1 MDAVINRLSEI
12 EKAAGAILDEAN
24 VRKKEFAAQMEAK
37 TAEFD
42 ARLEQETAERIAQ
55 IQKKMEEEMKAMLDK
70 QAADSEAFLKQL
82 EENYESR
89 HEAYAEALFQKMI
102 KG

>member
-1 MDAVINRLSEI
+1 
-12 EKAAGAILDEAN
+12 
-24 VRKKEFAAQMEAK
+24 
-37 TAEFD
+37 
-42 ARLEQETAERIAQ
+42 
-55 IQKKMEEEMKAMLDK
+55 MEEEMKAMLDK